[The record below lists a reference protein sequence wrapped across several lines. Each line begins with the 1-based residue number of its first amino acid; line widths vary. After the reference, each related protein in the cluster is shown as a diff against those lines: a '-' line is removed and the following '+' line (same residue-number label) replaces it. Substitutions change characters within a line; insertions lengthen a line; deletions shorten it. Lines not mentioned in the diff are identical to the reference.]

1 MKANLMLDMITCLT
15 SNCPSVIFIYMFSLD
30 PQVSSSQS
38 GMQHWL
44 MLQTCWKDDTGEMG
58 LRFIYLFFIFLLLF
72 FFFVKLVL
80 SLLSSIGNF
89 TNTM

>member
-1 MKANLMLDMITCLT
+1 MAGLHYRLYHKITLNL
-15 SNCPSVIFIYMFSLD
+15 PSVIFIYMFSLD
-30 PQVSSSQS
+30 PQVSTSQF

-44 MLQTCWKDDTGEMG
+44 MLQTCWNYDTGEMV
-58 LRFIYLFFIFLLLF
+58 LVFFF
-72 FFFVKLVL
+72 FFFVELVL